1 MQEIDNN
8 QNEIILFPPSSLFIN
23 VGLKEITSAY
33 ANFLLFEIHQH
44 RRMKSYQAI
53 SLRSKHFQSSY
64 CAKVRAEAKKSL
76 KGEGEGR
83 RGNLHSPPPPPSF
96 IFFLLL
102 SQFSRWTS
110 RGNACYASYQAIP
123 LLVICTSKSK
133 ELMTTIKKTSCSA
146 GKVASVLRYLS
157 KMLCQGQRPLL
168 PNICRWYF
176 LNVILVQYTL
186 KLCLSEEKDL
196 EDFSSLGFLRIPG
209 FPTVLV
215 LGN

>member
-1 MQEIDNN
+1 MELIIVSISPKCIAVYYPFHECGISLKDKSENMQEIDNN

-53 SLRSKHFQSSY
+53 SLRSKRFQSSY

-76 KGEGEGR
+76 KGEGR
-83 RGNLHSPPPPPSF
+83 KGNLHSPPPPPSF
-96 IFFLLL
+96 IFFFLLL

-110 RGNACYASYQAIP
+110 RGNACYASYQAMP

-133 ELMTTIKKTSCSA
+133 ELMTTIKKTR
-146 GKVASVLRYLS
+146 V
-157 KMLCQGQRPLL
+157 QR
-168 PNICRWYF
+168 
-176 LNVILVQYTL
+176 
-186 KLCLSEEKDL
+186 EKWRL
-196 EDFSSLGFLRIPG
+196 F
-209 FPTVLV
+209 
-215 LGN
+215 

>member
-53 SLRSKHFQSSY
+53 SLRSKRFQSSY

-83 RGNLHSPPPPPSF
+83 RGNLHSPPPPTSF

-110 RGNACYASYQAIP
+110 RGNACYASYQAMP
-123 LLVICTSKSK
+123 LVVICTSKSK
-133 ELMTTIKKTSCSA
+133 ELMTTIKKTRVQREKWRLFYDTCPKCCV
-146 GKVASVLRYLS
+146 KVSVRSYLTFADDIS
-157 KMLCQGQRPLL
+157 STLYLCNIHLNYLCQRK
-168 PNICRWYF
+168 R
-176 LNVILVQYTL
+176 T
-186 KLCLSEEKDL
+186 
-196 EDFSSLGFLRIPG
+196 
-209 FPTVLV
+209 
-215 LGN
+215 